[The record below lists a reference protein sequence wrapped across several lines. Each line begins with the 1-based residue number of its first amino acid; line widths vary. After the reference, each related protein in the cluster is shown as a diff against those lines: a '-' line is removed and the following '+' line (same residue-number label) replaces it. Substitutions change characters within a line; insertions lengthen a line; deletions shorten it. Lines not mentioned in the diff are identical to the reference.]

1 MFDALEFWRCIYQ
14 MNLFFSLAYLEEGEK
29 VSLMLLNPKD
39 VDSCTKSYLQVC
51 RSMCTHTHVYALV
64 LDT

>member
-1 MFDALEFWRCIYQ
+1 
-14 MNLFFSLAYLEEGEK
+14 MNLIFSLAYLEEREN

-51 RSMCTHTHVYALV
+51 RSMCTHIHVYALV